1 MGFILP
7 NGGGGSNGGAS
18 GKVPTPPTGGGSQGS
33 GSGGAGSVG
42 AVNLALLP
50 VTGGLVGYQVNMLYP
65 IFDQLS
71 GNNMIYLMD
80 SNNFNTEEDVEY
92 DFRVEEFEPGNEATI
107 HRIVIRYRDL
117 GVVTFTVAVVS
128 ATTIAKGID
137 TTIGS
142 GNARVYTV
150 GNQVP
155 TDKIY
160 TLLVALKVTT
170 EAPQIKV
177 FRKANAGPLDITK
190 VKVWASYGD
199 GDII

>member
-7 NGGGGSNGGAS
+7 TGGGGNNGGAS
-18 GKVPTPPTGGGSQGS
+18 GKVPTPPVGGGSQGS
-33 GSGGAGSVG
+33 GSGGAGAQG

-50 VTGGLVGYQVNMLYP
+50 TTGGLIGYQVNMLYP
-65 IFDQLS
+65 IFDQLTS
-71 GNNMIYLMD
+71 QNMIYLMD

-117 GVVTFTVAVVS
+117 GIVTFTVAVVS
-128 ATTIAKGID
+128 ATIISKGIN

-142 GNARVYTV
+142 GNARTYTV
-150 GNQVP
+150 GNSVP
-155 TDKIY
+155 TGKIF
-160 TLLVALKVTT
+160 TLLAALKVTT
-170 EAPQIKV
+170 EAPQVKL
-177 FRKANAGPLDITK
+177 FRKAGAGPLAVTK

>member
-1 MGFILP
+1 MGFIIP
-7 NGGGGSNGGAS
+7 NGGSGGAS
-18 GKVPTPPTGGGSQGS
+18 GRTPPASAPAGGGSQGS
-33 GSGGAGSVG
+33 GSGGAGSAG

-80 SNNFNTEEDVEY
+80 SNNFNTEEEIKY

-128 ATTIAKGID
+128 ATTLAKGID
-137 TTIGS
+137 TTEGS
-142 GNARVYTV
+142 GNARIYTV
-150 GNQVP
+150 GNQIP
-155 TDKIY
+155 TNKIY

-170 EAPQIKV
+170 EAPQVKII
-177 FRKANAGPLDITK
+177 RAANAGPLAITK

>member
-18 GKVPTPPTGGGSQGS
+18 GKAPTPTAGGGSQGS

-92 DFRVEEFEPGNEATI
+92 NFRVEEFEPGNEVTI

-128 ATTIAKGID
+128 ATTISKGID
-137 TTIGS
+137 TTVGS
-142 GNARVYTV
+142 GNARIYTV

-177 FRKANAGPLDITK
+177 FRKANAGPLAITK